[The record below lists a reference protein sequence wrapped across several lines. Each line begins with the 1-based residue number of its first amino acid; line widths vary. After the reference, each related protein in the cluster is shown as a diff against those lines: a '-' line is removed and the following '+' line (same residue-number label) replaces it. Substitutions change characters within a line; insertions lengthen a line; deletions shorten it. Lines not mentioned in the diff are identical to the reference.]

1 MKFKTVFLGLA
12 ALSIMIASCGEKESP
27 ENGGDG
33 GSTVPS
39 GNVEIKPARDLNS
52 ILKNPLN
59 GWVMYV
65 SSTADPSYFDTEFT
79 VNTGETVKVRD
90 YATCFYVRAGW
101 KKFNPEPDKYFWQ
114 IPDDPLNKLYQRA
127 QELGLPMAFRVVV
140 DGRDQGENTPEWV
153 YDKGAAY
160 WPSSGLPRF
169 SDRKVPDVMDPV
181 WRACY
186 EKFIEDFAAEFNDP
200 SKIAFIDA
208 YGLGK
213 WGEGHNVCYEGLE
226 VTGTEEENG
235 VTYPTYGDGIVSDNT
250 PEYKKNTMEWITGLY
265 SRCFTNVP
273 LVINYHRQIGHP
285 RSSGAQAQPDSEEL
299 LEIAIRN
306 GYSLRSDAIGMTNN
320 DWGYND
326 WERSFVAKWN
336 CTGSDLVNRR
346 PVLMEGGYIVS
357 SHSYWNDPKGYR
369 QGHPE
374 DVRQGEFDESREA
387 RVNMMDF
394 RVGDE
399 TKSWFENAF
408 SLVEQFVQEGGYRL
422 YPDLVTVPEKVSIG
436 SDITV
441 TSRWRN
447 AGWGYCPTNIPQ
459 WNQKYKVAFALLDM
473 ETDSPVYQFVDM
485 DTDLSTWLSSAPTSY
500 TFDISMKSV
509 AIGGYT
515 WAVGIVDTTLDEGEG
530 IHPIGIQVA
539 VNKDSLTE
547 DGWVKLT
554 NVTVN

>member
-1 MKFKTVFLGLA
+1 MEVNKFLLMPLLA
-12 ALSIMIASCGEKESP
+12 MTLAVSCGEKSGPDE
-27 ENGGDG
+27 GDVD
-33 GSTVPS
+33 SAVPT
-39 GNVEIKPARDLNS
+39 GNVEIKPARDLHS
-52 ILKNPLN
+52 VLKNPMT

-79 VNTGETVKVRD
+79 VSAAGETVKVRD
-90 YATCFYVRAGW
+90 YASCFYVRAGW

-127 QELGLPMAFRVVV
+127 QELGMPMAFRVVV
-140 DGRDQGENTPEWV
+140 DGRDQGENTPQFVFDDGAEYWLEN
-153 YDKGAAY
+153 DKY
-160 WPSSGLPRF
+160 P
-169 SDRKVPDVMDPV
+169 DRKVPNVMDKT
-181 WRACY
+181 WRKWY
-186 EKFIEDFAAEFNDP
+186 EKFIEAFAAEFNDP
-200 SKIAFIDA
+200 AKLAFIDA

-213 WGEGHNVCYEGLE
+213 WGEGHNVCYEGIE
-226 VTGTEEENG
+226 PIRWNDDGSVAE
-235 VTYPTYGDGIVSDNT
+235 YAGIVTDNT
-250 PEYKKNTMEWITGLY
+250 AEYKENTMEWITSLY
-265 SRCFTNVP
+265 SRCFTKVP

-285 RSSGAQAQPDSEEL
+285 RSSGAQAQSDSEHL

-326 WERSFVAKWN
+326 WERTFVSKWN
-336 CTGSDLVNRR
+336 CAGADPENRR

-374 DVRQGEFDESREA
+374 DVRQGEFDESRGA
-387 RVNMMDF
+387 RVNTMDF

-399 TKSWFENAF
+399 TKSWFEDAF

-422 YPDLVTVPEKVSIG
+422 YPDLVTVPEKAAMG
-436 SDITV
+436 SDIKV

-447 AGWGYCPTNIPQ
+447 AGWGYCPVNIPQ
-459 WNQKYKVAFALLDM
+459 WNQKYKVAYALLDM
-473 ETDSPVYQFVDM
+473 QTEKPVYQFVDEN
-485 DTDLSTWLSSAPTSY
+485 TDLSTWLSSAPTSY
-500 TFDISMKSV
+500 TFDISMKGV
-509 AIGGYT
+509 AIGGYF
-515 WAVGIVDTTLDEGEG
+515 WAVGLVDTSLQEQEGL
-530 IHPIGIQVA
+530 HPIGIQVA
-539 VNKDSLTE
+539 VSKDSLTD

>member
-39 GNVEIKPARDLNS
+39 GNVEIKPARDLYS

-153 YDKGAAY
+153 YEKGAHY
-160 WPSSGLPRF
+160 WPSSEIPRF
-169 SDRKVPDVMDPV
+169 SDRKVPDVLDPV
-181 WRACY
+181 WRECY
-186 EKFIEDFAAEFNDP
+186 EKFIEAFAEKFNDP
-200 SKIAFIDA
+200 SKIAFIDG

-226 VTGTEEENG
+226 ITGTEEDGG
-235 VTYPTYGDGIVSDNT
+235 VKYTKYGDGIVSDRT
-250 PEYKKNTMEWITGLY
+250 VEYKENTMEWITGLY
-265 SRCFTNVP
+265 SRCFTKVP

-285 RSSGAQAQPDSEEL
+285 RSSGAQAQPDSEHL
-299 LEIAIRN
+299 LQIAIDN
-306 GYSLRSDAIGMTNN
+306 GYCLRADSFGMHNQ

-326 WERSFVAKWN
+326 WERNYVMQWN
-336 CTGSDLVNRR
+336 NKL
-346 PVLMEGGYIVS
+346 PIILEGGYVWSNDGHQS
-357 SHSYWNDPKGYR
+357 SIKAEGYETA
-369 QGHPE
+369 G
-374 DVRQGEFDESREA
+374 DVREGEFIEGQNA
-387 RVNMMDF
+387 CVNMMDF

-399 TKSWFENAF
+399 VRSWFEEAF
-408 SLVEQFVQEGGYRL
+408 MYVERFNQEGGYRL
-422 YPDLVTVPEKVSIG
+422 YPDRVTVPQTAKMG
-436 SDITV
+436 SDVTV
-441 TSRWRN
+441 TSRWMN
-447 AGWGYCPTNIPQ
+447 LGWGYCPTNLKQ

-473 ETDSPVYQFVDM
+473 ETEKPVYQFVDEN
-485 DTDLSTWLSSAPTSY
+485 TDLSKWLKGSPTSY
-500 TFDISMKSV
+500 EFGISMKTVSL
-509 AIGGYT
+509 GGYI
-515 WAVGIVDTTLDEGEG
+515 WAVGLVDTTLDEGEG

>member
-153 YDKGAAY
+153 YEKGAAY
-160 WPSSGLPRF
+160 WPSSEIPRF
-169 SDRKVPDVMDPV
+169 SDRKVPDVTDPV
-181 WRACY
+181 WRECY
-186 EKFIEDFAAEFNDP
+186 EKFIEAFAEKFNDP
-200 SKIAFIDA
+200 TKIAFIDG

-213 WGEGHNVCYEGLE
+213 WGEGHNVVYEGLE
-226 VTGTEEENG
+226 VTGTEVDNG
-235 VTYPTYGDGIVSDNT
+235 ITYTKYGDGIVSDKT
-250 PEYKKNTMEWITGLY
+250 VEYKENTMKWITSLY
-265 SRCFTNVP
+265 SRCFTKVP

-285 RSSGAQAQPDSEEL
+285 RSSGKNAQPDSEEL
-299 LEIAIRN
+299 LEIAIKN

-554 NVTVN
+554 TVTVN